1 MDRDEIAQHNSRV
14 LQEAGEARTLGIET
28 GPIDTDTLPFL
39 RDEDGQTPLAPLFT
53 ISRSASRN
61 GRLCRLL
68 PATRTGNGYR
78 LGSLKGGSAAFSG
91 SGIKSISSPQRTL
104 VAVVVART
112 GSLIGSTLV
121 APCSD
126 PLM

>member
-53 ISRSASRN
+53 ISRSASTKWKALPTFARN
-61 GRLCRLL
+61 
-68 PATRTGNGYR
+68 
-78 LGSLKGGSAAFSG
+78 
-91 SGIKSISSPQRTL
+91 
-104 VAVVVART
+104 
-112 GSLIGSTLV
+112 
-121 APCSD
+121 SD
-126 PLM
+126 R

>member
-53 ISRSASRN
+53 IRSTGRSRSASTKWKALPTFARN
-61 GRLCRLL
+61 
-68 PATRTGNGYR
+68 
-78 LGSLKGGSAAFSG
+78 
-91 SGIKSISSPQRTL
+91 
-104 VAVVVART
+104 
-112 GSLIGSTLV
+112 
-121 APCSD
+121 SD
-126 PLM
+126 R